1 MEKTSY
7 KIEKRIPIYHWKT
20 GEVVRYLK
28 EEDMSAELA
37 WELEHNNVVKIELS
51 PFNDLVYETLEGF
64 GKHVLYPGSKGK
76 NGDLGRFEIDRK
88 MFEEIDCSWLKY
100 AAVIAVNIGTYWIE
114 EYKVFNCVVGNTLWE
129 VTDKEHADR
138 TVTIFLDDDEMT
150 YSFRRIWPEERES
163 RGIPG
168 GILI

>member
-7 KIEKRIPIYHWKT
+7 KIEKQIPIYHWKT

-37 WELEHNNVVKIELS
+37 WELEHNNVVNLELNQANELIYQTFES
-51 PFNDLVYETLEGF
+51 YDRFVVE
-64 GKHVLYPGSKGK
+64 PGSKGK
-76 NGDLGRFEIDRK
+76 NGDLGRFEIDREL
-88 MFEEIDCSWLKY
+88 FEGIDHNWLKY
-100 AAVIAVNIGTYWIE
+100 AAIVAINLGTYWIE
-114 EYKVFNCVVGNTLWE
+114 EYKVLNCVVGNTVWE

-138 TVTIFLDDDEMT
+138 TVTIFLGDDEMT